1 MAFKKGE
8 SGNPAG
14 KPVGAL
20 SAAKKNA
27 REAIARLV
35 DVNSERMQ
43 EWLDQIAEKDGPM
56 AAWRCMNDV
65 IEYHIPKLSRTEMTG
80 KDGKDLPVPAF
91 YIQPVK
97 ARED

>member
-1 MAFKKGE
+1 MFKPGQ
-8 SGNPAG
+8 SGNPTGRPKGPDKAT
-14 KPVGAL
+14 
-20 SAAKKNA
+20 KNA

-35 DVNSERMQ
+35 DDNTELMQ
-43 EWLDQIAEKDGPM
+43 EWLEEIKKTEGPL
-56 AAWRCMNDV
+56 AAWKCMTDV